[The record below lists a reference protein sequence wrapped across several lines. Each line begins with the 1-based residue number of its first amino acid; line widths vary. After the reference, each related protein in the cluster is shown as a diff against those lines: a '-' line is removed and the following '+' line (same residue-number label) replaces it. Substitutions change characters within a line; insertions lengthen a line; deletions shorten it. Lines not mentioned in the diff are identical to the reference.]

1 VPGALTTA
9 DFVKMLTNG
18 LKGKPDSAYPLAYFL
33 AHIDKLD
40 PKKRVKLASRIGA
53 QGQTLFEPSRV
64 PRGSGHLVHRRRQD
78 GDGLVAAAR
87 PGDARAG

>member
-9 DFVKMLTNG
+9 DFVNMLTNG
-18 LKGKPDSAYPLAYFL
+18 LKGKPDSAYPLPYFL

-53 QGQTLFEPSRV
+53 QGQTRFKPQD
-64 PRGSGHLVHRRRQD
+64 LVFREDPARR
-78 GDGLVAAAR
+78 
-87 PGDARAG
+87 